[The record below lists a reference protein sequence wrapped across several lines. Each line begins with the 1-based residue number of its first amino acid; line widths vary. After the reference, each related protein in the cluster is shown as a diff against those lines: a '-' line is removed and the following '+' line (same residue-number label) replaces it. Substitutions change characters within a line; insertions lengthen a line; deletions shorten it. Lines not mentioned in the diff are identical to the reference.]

1 MKVGIIALLR
11 HEIDVT
17 YFMNKEIWN
26 WHFDDYLDNE
36 RISVKLLTIKLQ
48 SYEPKI
54 AKSETDRGEICADIL
69 DARQVANKDTIVIV
83 QGYREMNINF
93 KDYLFLVNSSD
104 KIVLKTELNSILTAS
119 NYCSKIFVKGIF
131 VKQIEVEDLL
141 NLRYEIDFSKV
152 AVNRNRRSLLSETQ
166 FARTLSE
173 MWNDLIERNQENS
186 TDKYLHLL
194 LHKFEVFETLNANN
208 CISRVSAE
216 KLHSR
221 LKSRYESDTFFYN
234 TKD

>member
-1 MKVGIIALLR
+1 
-11 HEIDVT
+11 
-17 YFMNKEIWN
+17 
-26 WHFDDYLDNE
+26 
-36 RISVKLLTIKLQ
+36 
-48 SYEPKI
+48 
-54 AKSETDRGEICADIL
+54 
-69 DARQVANKDTIVIV
+69 
-83 QGYREMNINF
+83 MNINF

-173 MWNDLIERNQENS
+173 M
-186 TDKYLHLL
+186 
-194 LHKFEVFETLNANN
+194 
-208 CISRVSAE
+208 
-216 KLHSR
+216 
-221 LKSRYESDTFFYN
+221 
-234 TKD
+234 